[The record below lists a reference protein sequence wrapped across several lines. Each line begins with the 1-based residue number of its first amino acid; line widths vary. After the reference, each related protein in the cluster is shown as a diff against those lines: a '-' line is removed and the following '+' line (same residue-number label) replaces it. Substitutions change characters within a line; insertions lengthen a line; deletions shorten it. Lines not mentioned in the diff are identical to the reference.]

1 MTLKQ
6 KDVAKLAKQFDQL
19 SEIVLAIAGTFRSAG
34 GAADD
39 SGDDGEA
46 GDEVRPSAGKSKS
59 AASKPAAKKTA
70 AKGKAAEVTE
80 DDVREALQ
88 ELAEAKGA
96 GALVA
101 ALATVGAGALKDV
114 EEEQYAELLEAAKEM
129 TENDEEYDEPEE
141 KPAKKTASKAA
152 AKTPAKKTAA
162 KAKKPAADQDSAT
175 EKFSELV
182 EADQDAAKALLK
194 ELGVKKFSLL
204 DDDTDWDEVQGKIEE
219 ALEEA
224 GGLV

>member
-101 ALATVGAGALKDV
+101 ALATVGLDGSLAQRRID
-114 EEEQYAELLEAAKEM
+114 QLERRSRPGHQFKEIAIVLCKVI
-129 TENDEEYDEPEE
+129 NH
-141 KPAKKTASKAA
+141 
-152 AKTPAKKTAA
+152 
-162 KAKKPAADQDSAT
+162 
-175 EKFSELV
+175 
-182 EADQDAAKALLK
+182 
-194 ELGVKKFSLL
+194 
-204 DDDTDWDEVQGKIEE
+204 
-219 ALEEA
+219 
-224 GGLV
+224 